1 MNRKYTIIMV
11 LSFIYGGFL
20 LTTYVLTMYSVLMK
34 EDVPGPFALL
44 VDQRVSSPRDQR
56 MGPNSQENTSL
67 NVSSTPETL
76 NETTTRRANGTFPRA
91 TTYQRSIDPIE
102 AVTSPFMLFALIGG
116 IICITN
122 GLAVRQLT
130 HEKEIKKARAELT
143 ELLLNPEEKHVIS
156 ELQKAG
162 GELTQKNLTDLTGY
176 SRVKTHRIIQRLESK
191 KIVRKIP
198 NGQTNKI
205 MLEEGQKTQKTD

>member
-20 LTTYVLTMYSVLMK
+20 LTTYALTMYSVLMK
-34 EDVPGPFALL
+34 EDVPGPFAFL
-44 VDQRVSSPRDQR
+44 VDQRVSGQRDLR
-56 MGPNSQENTSL
+56 FSQNEQNLSL
-67 NVSSTPETL
+67 NVSSAQETF
-76 NETTTRRANGTFPRA
+76 NETTRRVNGTFPRA
-91 TTYQRSIDPIE
+91 ATFQRSIDPME
-102 AVTSPFMLFALIGG
+102 ALSSPFMLFALFGG
-116 IICITN
+116 IICISN

-143 ELLLNPEEKHVIS
+143 ELLLNPEEKLVIS

-176 SRVKTHRIIQRLESK
+176 SRVKTHRIIQRLETK

-205 MLEEGQKTQKTD
+205 MLEEGKNTQKTE